1 MRKTKGAVHTMR
13 MRKGLKLIAATTL
26 AGSALI
32 AAGCGGGDDSGT
44 AAAGGGCDGTIDAGS
59 TITVQWHQ
67 GAEAEVT
74 AVKKFVK
81 DFNASQTDVK
91 ATLKLIPEA
100 DYATSLSSQAQSG
113 EVPDVVDTDASKAF
127 QYAFSGDLQPIT
139 NCIDDATKADLLPS
153 VVRQG
158 EYAGQT
164 WAVGMFDSGL
174 GLYTTKSALK
184 KIGATAPTIDAPWT
198 AAQFTDALKKWKAAG
213 YSRPLDVKK
222 NYGQGEWYAYGFA
235 PIVWSGGG
243 NLLSE
248 DNSTA
253 EGQLNSEGAVAALT
267 TFQSWFK
274 DGLVGDNAADT
285 DFLSGKAAVSWV
297 GHWQYVA
304 YKEKF
309 KDDLVVVPIPDF
321 GSGLKTSQG
330 SWQWAMSST
339 TKDPDAAWAF
349 IKYTLQAEQQKAIA
363 AASGAIPASK
373 AVADA
378 DPKFKAG
385 GDLNIF
391 VAQHAKEGVSV
402 PRPTTPA
409 YITVSDS
416 FNQAIQDIIDG
427 ADVKESL
434 DKAVKD
440 IDTDISDNDGYPDP
454 S

>member
-1 MRKTKGAVHTMR
+1 MRIQKGVKVLAVV
-13 MRKGLKLIAATTL
+13 AL
-26 AGSALI
+26 AGSAGL
-32 AAGCGGGDDSGT
+32 AAGCGGGSDSSR
-44 AAAGGGCDGTIDAGS
+44 AASAGGCDGKIDAGS
-59 TITVQWHQ
+59 KITVQWHQ
-67 GAEAEVT
+67 GNEDEVT
-74 AVKKFVK
+74 AVKKFVTG
-81 DFNASQTDVK
+81 FNASQKDVT

-100 DYATSLSSQAQSG
+100 DYATSLSSQAQSDN
-113 EVPDVVDTDASKAF
+113 VPDVVDTDASKAF
-127 QYAFSGDLQPIT
+127 QYAFSQDLQPIT

-213 YSRPLDVKK
+213 YARPLDLKK

-235 PIVWSGGG
+235 PVVWSGGG

-248 DNSTA
+248 DNSSA
-253 EGQLNSEGAVAALT
+253 EGQLNSEGVVAALT

-285 DFLSGKAAVSWV
+285 DFVSGKAAVSWV
-297 GHWQYVA
+297 GHWQYVP
-304 YKEKF
+304 YKKKF
-309 KDDLVVVPIPDF
+309 GDDLVVVPLPDF

-330 SWQWAMSST
+330 SWQWAMGSK

-373 AVADA
+373 AIADA
-378 DPKFKAG
+378 DPKFTAG

-427 ADVKESL
+427 ADVKGSL
-434 DKAVKD
+434 DKAVKA